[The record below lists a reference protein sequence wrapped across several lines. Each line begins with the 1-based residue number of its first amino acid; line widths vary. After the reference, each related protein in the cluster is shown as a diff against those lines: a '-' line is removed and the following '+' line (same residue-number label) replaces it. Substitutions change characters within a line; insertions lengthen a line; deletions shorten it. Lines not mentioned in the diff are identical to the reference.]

1 MIISAHIP
9 QLKADEHDGREL
21 VAMKGDLR
29 LFMSKLLK
37 RYFMSCI
44 FMYFISFYVQMKQL
58 NWTLRKLSSQHIRS
72 HFTEVKHG
80 SCKFN
85 IL

>member
-1 MIISAHIP
+1 MCRKMIISAHIP
-9 QLKADEHDGREL
+9 QLKADEHDGREF

-29 LFMSKLLK
+29 LFLSKLLK
-37 RYFMSCI
+37 QYFM
-44 FMYFISFYVQMKQL
+44 YTFYVQMKQL

-72 HFTEVKHG
+72 HFTEAKHG